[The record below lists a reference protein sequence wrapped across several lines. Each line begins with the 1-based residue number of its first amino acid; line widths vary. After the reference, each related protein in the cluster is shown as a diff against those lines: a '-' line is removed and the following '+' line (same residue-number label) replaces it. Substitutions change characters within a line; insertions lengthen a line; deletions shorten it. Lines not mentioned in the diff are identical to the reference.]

1 MRHALNRNL
10 CISQPNLVGV
20 ASRISAKKVIS
31 ELRARVDQLET
42 ALRQNGLQ
50 QHVQQAGEAC
60 QNILSLY
67 DSRPAPR
74 DTSDRDSSG
83 VSPIAKPAPPT
94 DAADVPEAPTATAA
108 TAATTAGSPPRPSA
122 TGETQTQTQT
132 QRRHPAPSTPDTT
145 ATANYSGSQSG
156 PSPSSH
162 SLFDLVADNRGGRT
176 DGDPQI
182 ISAHRNSFSSS
193 GKGYSPS
200 FANDF
205 VSKSTRDFFKST
217 GVGAATAPSPASNAG
232 AGHDGTDAESIEEM
246 LSARMGT
253 LRLAEDGQMRYYGPT
268 SNLHV
273 QTGGSHF
280 LSQSKIRQV
289 ATEGAGV
296 LRGLGLDRDVALSM
310 ELHLAKLYFTWED
323 PNVHAV
329 DEEIYFQ
336 EKQRW
341 TDGNRTTNYYSETL
355 NNAM

>member
-1 MRHALNRNL
+1 M
-10 CISQPNLVGV
+10 
-20 ASRISAKKVIS
+20 
-31 ELRARVDQLET
+31 ET

-50 QHVQQAGEAC
+50 QHIQQAGEDC
-60 QNILSLY
+60 QQILSLY

-74 DTSDRDSSG
+74 DANDKDSSG
-83 VSPIAKPAPPT
+83 ASPITKPAPPT
-94 DAADVPEAPTATAA
+94 DAADAPEAPIATIP
-108 TAATTAGSPPRPSA
+108 GSPLRASA
-122 TGETQTQTQT
+122 TGETQTQT
-132 QRRHPAPSTPDTT
+132 QRRHPAPSTPDTI
-145 ATANYSGSQSG
+145 ATANHSGSQSG

-162 SLFDLVADNRGGRT
+162 SLFELVADNRGGKT
-176 DGDPQI
+176 DDDPQI
-182 ISAHRNSFSSS
+182 ISAHRNSVSSS

-205 VSKSTRDFFKST
+205 VSKSTRDFFQST
-217 GVGAATAPSPASNAG
+217 GVGAAAAPSPTSNAG
-232 AGHDGTDAESIEEM
+232 AGHDGSEAESIEDM

-296 LRGLGLDRDVALSM
+296 LRGLGLDRDVPLSM

-341 TDGNRTTNYYSETL
+341 TDGNRRTNYYSETL